1 MSRLLTT
8 VGATSLFFF
17 LLILSLPVGPQA
29 QAMLG
34 VAGLVAMLVIDKVAQ
49 RGPGR
54 IVFLVVGLALVVR
67 YMVWRM
73 TATLPPA
80 SDITNHVASLVVLSA
95 ELFCFLTM
103 LLGLFAV
110 ARPLDRPRA
119 RQVTANEAPTIDVF
133 VPSYNES
140 MDLVAATLA
149 AAKAI
154 RYPANK
160 LKVHLLDDG
169 GTDQRCNS
177 PDPAKAAAARR
188 RREDFSRMAAE
199 LGVTYHAR
207 AANEHAKAGNLNAAL
222 MKTDG
227 DLVVVFDA
235 DHAPSREFLEETIG
249 HFIDDPRL
257 FLVQTPHFFLN
268 PDPIE
273 RNLATFSTMPSENEM
288 FYGIVQ
294 KGLDNWNAA
303 FFCGSA
309 AVLRRSALEEV
320 GGFSGVSITED
331 CETALD
337 LHSRGWRSLYV
348 DRPMI
353 AGLQPET
360 FASFIG
366 QRSRWCRGM
375 IQILLLKNP
384 LMRPGLSVAQRICYL
399 SSSLSWLFPIP
410 RAIFLI
416 APLLFLFL
424 DMQIYRATLEEFFS
438 YTMVYMAALLLMQGH
453 LYGRVRWPLIS
464 ELYEYVQ
471 TVHLLPAVWSVLTNP
486 RKPKFDVTD
495 KGISVEND
503 YLSELSTPYYVIFAV
518 LLAAVGVSVMR
529 WSGEP
534 EARDLILV
542 IGLWNLLNLV
552 VAGLALGV
560 VSERRERRRM
570 PRLPQTTHP
579 AVIAVDGV
587 AVPAFVT
594 DVSGGGLKL
603 RPVGERATRVVPGQK
618 ASLRV
623 RIETEGGDTEVLQVQ
638 VDVANSGVDGEGRFV
653 GLRFADL
660 SPARFRM
667 IAALLYAD
675 IETIRASRLH
685 RRVRRFLPIFLVS
698 ILAWSAKATARGVSY
713 LLRHRNAEAKPAA
726 EQASAQQAKK
736 APASTTGAMPPP
748 FDMAPFTD
756 GPSSALESAPKLAS
770 AS

>member
-1 MSRLLTT
+1 MSRLLTS
-8 VGATSLFFF
+8 VGAMSLVLF
-17 LLILSLPVGPQA
+17 LLVLSLPVGPQA

-34 VAGLVAMLVIDKVAQ
+34 VAGLAAMLVIDKVAH

-54 IVFLVVGLALVVR
+54 IAFLVVGLALVVR

-80 SDITNHVASLVVLSA
+80 SDVTNHVASLVVLSA

-110 ARPLDRPRA
+110 ARPMDRPRA
-119 RQVTANEAPTIDVF
+119 RQLAPDEAPMIDVF

-140 MDLVAATLA
+140 LDLVAATLA

-154 RYPANK
+154 RYPADK

-177 PDPAKAAAARR
+177 PDPLKAAAARQ

-207 AANEHAKAGNLNAAL
+207 AYNEHAKAGNLNAAL

-235 DHAPSREFLEETIG
+235 DHAPSREFLEETVG
-249 HFIDDPRL
+249 HFADDPRL

-273 RNLATFSTMPSENEM
+273 RNLATFATMPSENEM

-375 IQILLLKNP
+375 IQILILKNP
-384 LMRPGLSVAQRICYL
+384 LMRPGLSIAQRICYL

-410 RAIFLI
+410 RAIFLV

-424 DMQIYRATLEEFFS
+424 DMQIYRATMEEFFS

-471 TVHLLPAVWSVLTNP
+471 SVHLLPAVWSVLTNP

-518 LLAAVGVSVMR
+518 LLAAVGVSIMR
-529 WSGEP
+529 WSAEP

-570 PRLPQTTHP
+570 PRLAQTSHP
-579 AVIAVDGV
+579 AVIAVEGV

-603 RPVGERATRVVPGQK
+603 RPVGDRATRVMPGQK
-618 ASLRV
+618 ATLRV
-623 RIETEGGDTEVLQVQ
+623 RVETDGDETEVLQVS

-660 SPARFRM
+660 SPARFRL
-667 IAALLYAD
+667 IAALVYAD
-675 IETIRASRLH
+675 IDAIRTSRLH
-685 RRVRRFLPIFLVS
+685 RRVRRFLPIFLVK
-698 ILAWSAKATARGVSY
+698 LLGWSATATARGVSY
-713 LLRHRNAEAKPAA
+713 LLRHRTGDKKTATDKSLAPASGKPAA
-726 EQASAQQAKK
+726 AASAAAPAPFDMTLFSDEATDARASAQGL
-736 APASTTGAMPPP
+736 APAS
-748 FDMAPFTD
+748 
-756 GPSSALESAPKLAS
+756 
-770 AS
+770 